1 MLLDLIYRL
10 SLDDKASD
18 GDARAPRDGTAKE
31 RHRKER
37 PAGDDED
44 DEARRLRA
52 RAKEA
57 RREERE
63 REKKEK
69 VLHKALK
76 EDRRAER
83 RDKASGGV
91 GPDDD
96 DDDSNRHPHLLD
108 RPKPAGEKIAVTA
121 TCASG
126 ETKLLQI
133 ARADDLESLFKAA
146 RSKFKA
152 MKKAPNTARLHA
164 PPGPAIEDSRSLA
177 PGAVV
182 FVDFDE
188 TKDAAKKNKNARR
201 KPRAASS
208 QPEDDVS
215 AEIVAEISAG
225 NTPRVDEKKNDTAT
239 DADTTEDVAPRSLPG
254 ASGASSPER
263 QKKKKPGRK
272 SRERK
277 SRRRR
282 ERAVTG
288 GGD

>member
-1 MLLDLIYRL
+1 MSRRVGLDAGSREVLLDLIYRL

-18 GDARAPRDGTAKE
+18 REARAPRDGTAKE

-96 DDDSNRHPHLLD
+96 DDSN
-108 RPKPAGEKIAVTA
+108 
-121 TCASG
+121 
-126 ETKLLQI
+126 
-133 ARADDLESLFKAA
+133 
-146 RSKFKA
+146 
-152 MKKAPNTARLHA
+152 
-164 PPGPAIEDSRSLA
+164 
-177 PGAVV
+177 
-182 FVDFDE
+182 
-188 TKDAAKKNKNARR
+188 
-201 KPRAASS
+201 
-208 QPEDDVS
+208 
-215 AEIVAEISAG
+215 
-225 NTPRVDEKKNDTAT
+225 
-239 DADTTEDVAPRSLPG
+239 
-254 ASGASSPER
+254 
-263 QKKKKPGRK
+263 
-272 SRERK
+272 
-277 SRRRR
+277 
-282 ERAVTG
+282 
-288 GGD
+288 

>member
-1 MLLDLIYRL
+1 MGLDAGSREVLLDLIYRL

-18 GDARAPRDGTAKE
+18 GKARAPGDGAAKE

-37 PAGDDED
+37 SGDDED

-96 DDDSNRHPHLLD
+96 DDPNRHPHLLD
-108 RPKPAGEKIAVTA
+108 RPMPAGEKIAVTV

-133 ARADDLESLFKAA
+133 ARAGDLESLFRAA

-152 MKKAPNTARLHA
+152 MKKAPNVARMHA
-164 PPGPAIEDSRSLA
+164 PPGPTIDDSLSLA

-182 FVDFDE
+182 FVDFE
-188 TKDAAKKNKNARR
+188 KEKEKKKEKKRRRVRIPPTIRTRRPSWTLGSNPRARPAARSASRRMRAPRVPRDARR
-201 KPRAASS
+201 R
-208 QPEDDVS
+208 
-215 AEIVAEISAG
+215 
-225 NTPRVDEKKNDTAT
+225 
-239 DADTTEDVAPRSLPG
+239 
-254 ASGASSPER
+254 
-263 QKKKKPGRK
+263 
-272 SRERK
+272 
-277 SRRRR
+277 
-282 ERAVTG
+282 
-288 GGD
+288 